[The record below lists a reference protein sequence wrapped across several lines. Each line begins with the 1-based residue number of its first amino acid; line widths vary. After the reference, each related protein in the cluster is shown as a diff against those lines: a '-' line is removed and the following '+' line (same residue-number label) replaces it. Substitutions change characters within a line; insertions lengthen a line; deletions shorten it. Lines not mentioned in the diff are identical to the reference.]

1 MNKSAST
8 PVTLTADLF
17 VTLDGFALGEG
28 APAYFGYF
36 GPELERWVL
45 DELAKPQRLV
55 LGRTT
60 YELLWEPA
68 QRSTDEPSRRMNELP
83 KRVFST
89 TLEEPLARSN
99 ATLATSSLRDEIQ
112 GLKQQPGDPM
122 RMIGSLSLVKSLL
135 QLGLVDRLRL
145 VVFPL
150 VLGNTGREPLFAR
163 LPDIHLELLE
173 STVLDARLLVLEYH
187 PVSEPRG
194 L

>member
-36 GPELERWVL
+36 GPELERWIL

-60 YELLWEPA
+60 YELLLETS
-68 QRSTDEPSRRMNELP
+68 QRGSDEPSRRMNELP

-89 TLEEPLARSN
+89 TLEEPLAWSN
-99 ATLATSSLRDEIQ
+99 ATLATSSLAGEIR
-112 GLKQQPGDPM
+112 GLKGQPGDPM
-122 RMIGSLSLVKSLL
+122 RTMGSVSLVKSLL

-150 VLGNTGREPLFAR
+150 ILGNTGRESLFAG
-163 LPDIHLELLE
+163 LPDIHLELME
-173 STVLDARLLVLEYH
+173 STVLDSRLLVPEYR

-194 L
+194 P